1 MPKTSYLPADEAAA
15 RAVGRLGEVLPDLI
29 GVREQMA
36 RLQAHEA
43 RLLAQTSGIVDD
55 WVTDAGLQHRSEAEM
70 PHRIA
75 ASEIAAAWRV
85 SDRTVQRQMGDA
97 ATLVNDY
104 PATFASLEAGR
115 ISSAHVRVIV
125 SNGAIITRPELRAE
139 YEAAILPYAE
149 SEAATRVAPIARLR
163 AQWFSETTV
172 DERHQQAR
180 LRRSVSLTD
189 LDDGMAELIAVLP
202 AALAHGAY
210 DRLSQIARIAQETR
224 GTAGSDDDALIPAD
238 TVQTDATP
246 DTRTL
251 NELRAD
257 ALSDLLLTGTPSSVA
272 IPGGLD
278 SIRATV
284 QVTVPVLALI
294 GDRVADPF
302 DSTTLVGHGPIDPA
316 TARTLAAGAPGWD
329 RILTHPVSGAVL
341 AVDRYRPS
349 EEMRRHLRTRDQHCR
364 FIACRVPARMCDVD
378 HTIDYARGGP
388 TDSRNLAHFCQR
400 HHTAKHHSTWRVE
413 QVGGG
418 VLKWTSPTG
427 RIYIDRPVS
436 EVAFATE
443 PDEFDPAPF

>member
-1 MPKTSYLPADEAAA
+1 MPRTRYLPADEAAA
-15 RAVGRLGEVLPDLI
+15 RAVDRLGEVLPDLV
-29 GVREQMA
+29 GVRQQMA

-43 RLLAQTSGIVDD
+43 RLLAASGAIVDD
-55 WVTDAGLQHRSEAEM
+55 WVMDAGLQHRSEAEM

-85 SDRTVQRQMGDA
+85 SDRTVQRQMADA

-104 PATFASLEAGR
+104 PATLASLEAGR

-125 SNGAIITRPELRAE
+125 GNGAIIARPELRAK

-163 AQWFSETTV
+163 AQWFAETTF
-172 DERHQQAR
+172 DERHRQAR

-189 LDDGMAELIAVLP
+189 LDDGMAELVAILP

-210 DRLSQIARIAQETR
+210 DRISQIARIAQ
-224 GTAGSDDDALIPAD
+224 TARSASDDDDALLPVD
-238 TVQTDATP
+238 DVPSDATP

-257 ALSDLLLTGTPSSVA
+257 ALSDLLLTGMPSSVS
-272 IPGGLD
+272 IPGGREA
-278 SIRATV
+278 IRANI
-284 QVTVPVLALI
+284 QVTVPVLTLI
-294 GDRVADPF
+294 GDHVADPF
-302 DSTTLVGHGPIDPA
+302 EPTTLVGHGPIDA
-316 TARTLAAGAPGWD
+316 VTARTLAAGAPGWD

-364 FIACRVPARMCDVD
+364 FPACRIPARLCDID
-378 HTIDYARGGP
+378 HTIDHAHGGP
-388 TDSRNLAHFCQR
+388 TAIANLAHFCRR
-400 HHTAKHHSTWRVE
+400 HHSGKHHSPWRV
-413 QVGGG
+413 QQDAGG
-418 VLKWTSPTG
+418 VLRWTSPTG
-427 RIYIDRPVS
+427 RVYIDRPVS

-443 PDEFDPAPF
+443 PEFDPAPF